1 MPRAPL
7 PSCARTLHGSEARS
21 LCLVGQCVSGGP
33 AGAAGAAGA
42 AAAAAA
48 AQGRAGGKERR
59 HGQADAKQQED
70 ERVPG

>member
-33 AGAAGAAGA
+33 AGAAGAAA

>member
-48 AQGRAGGKERR
+48 QGRAGGKERR